1 MKTSFSALALVAAF
15 LLSSA
20 NAHVKLL
27 TPVPYRSSTQP
38 PQNAVSQD
46 FDMTSPLDPTGSNFP
61 CKGYHKDKQGTQ
73 SLVDWAA
80 GSTQTMTFGG
90 SATHGGGSC
99 QASLSE
105 DGGATWKVMKS
116 YIGGCPLKPASFT
129 VPNEAKAGPAIFAW

>member
-1 MKTSFSALALVAAF
+1 MKTFSALALAAAL

-20 NAHVKLL
+20 NAHVQLKS
-27 TPVPYRSSTQP
+27 PVPYRTSTQA
-38 PQNAVSQD
+38 PQSAAQQD
-46 FDMTSPLDPTGSNFP
+46 FDMKAPLDPSGNNFP

-73 SLVDWAA
+73 SLVEWAA
-80 GSTQTMTFGG
+80 GSSQTMQFDG

-116 YIGGCPLKPASFT
+116 FVGGCPTKDASFT
-129 VPNEAKAGPAIFAW
+129 VPKEAKAGAAIFGW